1 MLYVKK
7 FRLKYSLAY
16 FETNIKVKLT
26 NKRNILERNGS
37 AVDAAIASGLCN
49 SIMNAQ
55 SMGIGGGHFMT
66 IYLK

>member
-1 MLYVKK
+1 MLKNLGSNIVQPI
-7 FRLKYSLAY
+7 

-37 AVDAAIASGLCN
+37 AVDATIASGLCN

>member
-1 MLYVKK
+1 MLKILGSNIVQPI
-7 FRLKYSLAY
+7 

>member
-1 MLYVKK
+1 MTSIAEILDG
-7 FRLKYSLAY
+7 R
-16 FETNIKVKLT
+16 KVC
-26 NKRNILERNGS
+26 ICAGS
-37 AVDAAIASGLCN
+37 GGVGKTTTSAAIASGLCN